1 MQNAADNAKDVQDMD
16 KNTSAIRPCIA
27 NVKEEQQQP
36 SLFDECCIYIPQLVE
51 SIAIMFLLSFA
62 ATLGFGAGILTLVA
76 MLAST
81 K

>member
-1 MQNAADNAKDVQDMD
+1 MENAPDNAKDVQDMINENISTIQTRID
-16 KNTSAIRPCIA
+16 KI
-27 NVKEEQQQP
+27 KEEQQL
-36 SLFDECCIYIPQLVE
+36 SLFDECCIYISKLVE